1 MPIVAASNGIKPYIR
16 ALAVIQL
23 NKPVAPS
30 VINQCVGTGD
40 YAAKYISK
48 LRKDGFEFTSTKD
61 GREIVSYTLVAEP
74 SNAAYFRNMQPKVK
88 GAKKAVAEPKVA
100 TTRALQT
107 ARGKKPKV
115 IITKALQK
123 SVAAKVA
130 KTDEAIKAANL
141 AKMKEVSSK
150 ITKKAAAKKRKIDK
164 LVDEVEN
171 AFGTTGEVTGSA
183 VDAGW
188 DSMENINVRDFLR

>member
-48 LRKDGFEFTSTKD
+48 LRKDGFEFTSAKD

-88 GAKKAVAEPKVA
+88 GAKKAVAAKPAKLKVV
-100 TTRALQT
+100 
-107 ARGKKPKV
+107 K
-115 IITKALQK
+115 TKT
-123 SVAAKVA
+123 VAAAPKSKTIMFPVV
-130 KTDEAIKAANL
+130 KTDAAIKAANL
-141 AKMKEVSSK
+141 AKMKALTAK
-150 ITKKAAAKKRKIDK
+150 NTKKVAAKKRKIDK

-171 AFGTTGEVTGSA
+171 AFGTTGEIAGNA
-183 VDAGW
+183 VDPGW
-188 DSMENINVRDFLR
+188 DSMENVNVRDFLR

>member
-88 GAKKAVAEPKVA
+88 GAKKAVVA
-100 TTRALQT
+100 KPAKT
-107 ARGKKPKV
+107 KKPKV

-123 SVAAKVA
+123 SVAVEIA
-130 KTDEAIKAANL
+130 KTDAAIKAANL
-141 AKMKEVSSK
+141 AKMKAITAK
-150 ITKKAAAKKRKIDK
+150 NTKKVAAKKRKIDK

-171 AFGTTGEVTGSA
+171 AFGTTGEITGSA

-188 DSMENINVRDFLR
+188 DSMENVNVRDFLR

>member
-48 LRKDGFEFTSTKD
+48 LRKDGFEFTSMKD

-88 GAKKAVAEPKVA
+88 GAKKAVAAKPAKI
-100 TTRALQT
+100 
-107 ARGKKPKV
+107 KKPKV
-115 IITKALQK
+115 VITKALQK
-123 SVAAKVA
+123 SVAAKIA
-130 KTDEAIKAANL
+130 KTDADIKAANL
-141 AKMKEVSSK
+141 AKMKAITAK
-150 ITKKAAAKKRKIDK
+150 NTKKVAAKKRKIDK

-171 AFGTTGEVTGSA
+171 AFGTTGEIAGNA
-183 VDAGW
+183 VDPGW
-188 DSMENINVRDFLR
+188 DSMENVNVRDFLR

>member
-30 VINQCVGTGD
+30 VINDCVGTGD

-48 LRKDGFEFTSTKD
+48 LRKDGFEFTSAKD

-74 SNAAYFRNMQPKVK
+74 SNAAYFRGMQPKVK
-88 GAKKAVAEPKVA
+88 GAKKAPAAKLA
-100 TTRALQT
+100 
-107 ARGKKPKV
+107 KPKIV
-115 IITKALQK
+115 KTKT
-123 SVAAKVA
+123 VAAAPKSKTIKATAV
-130 KTDEAIKAANL
+130 KTDATIKAANL

-171 AFGTTGEVTGSA
+171 AFGTTGEITGSA

-188 DSMENINVRDFLR
+188 DSMENVNVRDFLR

>member
-48 LRKDGFEFTSTKD
+48 LRKDGFEFTSAKD

-74 SNAAYFRNMQPKVK
+74 TNAAYFRNMQPKVK
-88 GAKKAVAEPKVA
+88 GAKKAVVAKPAKV
-100 TTRALQT
+100 
-107 ARGKKPKV
+107 KKPKV

-123 SVAAKVA
+123 SVAVEIAKSDAAV
-130 KTDEAIKAANL
+130 KAANL
-141 AKMKEVSSK
+141 AKMKAITAK
-150 ITKKAAAKKRKIDK
+150 NTKKVAAKKRKIDK

-171 AFGTTGEVTGSA
+171 AFGTTGEITGSA

-188 DSMENINVRDFLR
+188 DSMENVNVRDFLR

>member
-88 GAKKAVAEPKVA
+88 GAKKAVAAKPAK
-100 TTRALQT
+100 T
-107 ARGKKPKV
+107 KKPKV

-130 KTDEAIKAANL
+130 KTDEAVKAANL

-188 DSMENINVRDFLR
+188 DSMENVNVRDFLR

>member
-88 GAKKAVAEPKVA
+88 GAKKTVVAKPAKV
-100 TTRALQT
+100 
-107 ARGKKPKV
+107 KKPKV

-123 SVAAKVA
+123 SVAVEIA
-130 KTDEAIKAANL
+130 KTDATIKAANL
-141 AKMKEVSSK
+141 AKMKAITAK
-150 ITKKAAAKKRKIDK
+150 NTKKVAAKKRKIDK

-171 AFGTTGEVTGSA
+171 AFGTTGEITGNA
-183 VDAGW
+183 VDPGW
-188 DSMENINVRDFLR
+188 DSMENVNVRDFLR

>member
-48 LRKDGFEFTSTKD
+48 LRKDGFEFTSAKD

-88 GAKKAVAEPKVA
+88 GSTKKTVAAKPAKPA
-100 TTRALQT
+100 
-107 ARGKKPKV
+107 KPKV
-115 IITKALQK
+115 VKTKT
-123 SVAAKVA
+123 VAAAPKSKTIMFPVV
-130 KTDEAIKAANL
+130 KTDVDIKAANL
-141 AKMKEVSSK
+141 AKMKALTAK
-150 ITKKAAAKKRKIDK
+150 NTKKVAAKKRKLDK

-188 DSMENINVRDFLR
+188 DSMENVNVRDFLR